1 MRLSWRA
8 LNLEVEQKPIHDSL
22 HIWFSCRWRGKEI
35 TIYQLCQL
43 CVIGFDISSV
53 AAAAQPL
60 HWFENW
66 SWIAD
71 EPSSGSVTH
80 HPLAEIGNRDGN
92 LEFWEEL
99 VRLLRTGK
107 KSRIDRELQ
116 GIVPSSGSVTHKPL
130 DCPNCNGERERER
143 AVAVFLGFQISG
155 NLFI

>member
-22 HIWFSCRWRGKEI
+22 HIWFSCCWRDKDM
-35 TIYQLCQL
+35 TIYKLCQLCQLYHLSHHCQLCQL

-99 VRLLRTGK
+99 VRLLK
-107 KSRIDRELQ
+107 KIENWSWIAEN
-116 GIVPSSGSVTHKPL
+116 
-130 DCPNCNGERERER
+130 CPIIWFSHAQAIG
-143 AVAVFLGFQISG
+143 LPQ
-155 NLFI
+155 L